1 MKIREDMGERK
12 VPRSVGAGATSVA
25 EVGVVGIAVSTAI
38 LGSLGMSVAKKIYP

>member
-12 VPRSVGAGATSVA
+12 GPRSVGVGATSVA

-38 LGSLGMSVAKKIYP
+38 LGSSGMSVAKKIDP